1 MIVALTI
8 HSFALLNE
16 LACIRLWK
24 SEDYTHDVKYT
35 LYIYTIIYT
44 HVKLN
49 VYIRYTLDVVLQR
62 PYTIMLAYTSAYKAL
77 RL

>member
-35 LYIYTIIYT
+35 LYIYIYY
-44 HVKLN
+44 
-49 VYIRYTLDVVLQR
+49 YIYRCKT
-62 PYTIMLAYTSAYKAL
+62 
-77 RL
+77 